1 MNKKTEEKK
10 KKEEVKKQFM
20 KAASMES
27 DGKLGKDQWLRVLTE
42 AGVKKSK

>member
-1 MNKKTEEKK
+1 MNKKTEE

-27 DGKLGKDQWLRVLTE
+27 YGKLSKDQWLRVRTE